1 MLGFGVLAQTLPTAL
16 ALANVPP
23 PPCHTP
29 APTTFCHRPT
39 PLFHMAHPK
48 PSHPSWFSGFLT
60 PTPPSRTHA
69 ASPALGFRVFVV
81 FILHFVIYFIIMI
94 IIHYLT
100 NVEMSLIII

>member
-16 ALANVPP
+16 TLANVPL

-48 PSHPSWFSGFLT
+48 LSHPSWFSGFLT
-60 PTPPSRTHA
+60 PTPPSRTRT
-69 ASPALGFRVFVV
+69 ASPPLPPCPPPPTTSTHCPPWSFALILSRCTGFRVFVV
-81 FILHFVIYFIIMI
+81 FI
-94 IIHYLT
+94 
-100 NVEMSLIII
+100 